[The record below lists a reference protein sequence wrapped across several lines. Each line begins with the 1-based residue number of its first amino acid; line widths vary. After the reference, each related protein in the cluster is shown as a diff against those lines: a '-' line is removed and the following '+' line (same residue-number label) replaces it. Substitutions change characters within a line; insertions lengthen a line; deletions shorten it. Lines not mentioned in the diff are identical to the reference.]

1 MHRLYVL
8 RHAKSS
14 WELAGELDYQRR
26 LTERGETDTK
36 LIAGVIE
43 ERGIAPDLV
52 ICSGATRAR
61 DTLQLIAPVLDA
73 ETPIKYEDR
82 LYQATAMK
90 VASVVREVDESV
102 GSVLLVGHNPS
113 FHDFSVDI
121 AGSGD
126 ELERLAAKFPTA
138 ALAEFEL
145 SGAWSELKSDS
156 ADLVGFTAP
165 KQLRSGE
172 RETL

>member
-1 MHRLYVL
+1 MHGLYVL

-14 WELAGELDYQRR
+14 WELAGELDYERG
-26 LTERGETDTK
+26 LTERGQTDTK

-43 ERGIAPDLV
+43 ERGIAPTRV
-52 ICSGATRAR
+52 ICSGARRAR
-61 DTLQLIAPVLDA
+61 ETLELVAPALPPKA
-73 ETPIKYEDR
+73 EVTYDDR
-82 LYQATAMK
+82 LYQATANK
-90 VASVVREVDESV
+90 VAAVVREVDESTE
-102 GSVLLVGHNPS
+102 SLLLVGHNPS
-113 FHDFSVDI
+113 FHDFCVDI

-145 SGAWSELKSDS
+145 GGAWADLTSDS
-156 ADLVGFTAP
+156 AALVGFTAP
-165 KQLRSGE
+165 KQLRAGE